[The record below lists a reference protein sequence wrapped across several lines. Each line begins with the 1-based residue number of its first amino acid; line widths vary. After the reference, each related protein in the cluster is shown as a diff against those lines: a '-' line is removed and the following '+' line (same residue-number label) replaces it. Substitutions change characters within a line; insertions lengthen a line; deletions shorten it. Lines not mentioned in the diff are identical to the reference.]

1 MNPIMIEG
9 PEYLAIEVA
18 RKNEPPT
25 TVPKAIMVSWKA
37 DSPFYAC
44 HIPFQLGWHF

>member
-1 MNPIMIEG
+1 M
-9 PEYLAIEVA
+9 AIEVA

-37 DSPFYAC
+37 DSPFLCMSYS
-44 HIPFQLGWHF
+44 HFQLGWHF